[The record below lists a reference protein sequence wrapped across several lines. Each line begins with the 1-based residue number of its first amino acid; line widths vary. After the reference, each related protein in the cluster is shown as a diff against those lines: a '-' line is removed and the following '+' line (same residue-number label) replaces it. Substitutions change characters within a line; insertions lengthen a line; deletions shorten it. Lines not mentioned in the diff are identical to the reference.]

1 MDLLISVAAAEEV
14 EATVQ
19 GGADIVDV
27 KNPSEGALGANFP
40 HVIRLVRQATPSHLP
55 VSAALGDVPNLP
67 GTISLAAL
75 GAATCGVQYVKVGL
89 LGPSHAAEAVYL
101 LQQVCQAVRETND
114 QTLVIATG
122 YADAHMVNALP
133 SLELPA
139 VTAQA
144 GAHGCLLDT
153 VVKGSGNLFSHLDDS
168 QLVQFVHQCRQ
179 FHLLSALAGSL
190 TARDIPRVQEIG
202 PDIIG
207 FRTAACQGDRVNGR
221 IDADLVRQL
230 KDLVAASE
238 SLS

>member
-1 MDLLISVAAAEEV
+1 MDLLISVMVTEEV
-14 EATVQ
+14 AATVQ

-27 KNPSEGALGANFP
+27 KNPSEGALGASFP
-40 HVIRLVRQATPSHLP
+40 HIIRHVRRETPARLP

-89 LGPSHAAEAVYL
+89 LGPSHAAEAIYL
-101 LQQVCQAVRETND
+101 LRQVCRAVRETSH
-114 QTLVIATG
+114 QPMVIATG
-122 YADAHMVNALP
+122 YADAHKVNALLP
-133 SLELPA
+133 SELPA
-139 VTAQA
+139 VTAKA

-153 VVKGSGNLFSHLDDS
+153 VFKGGGNLFSYLDDS
-168 QLVQFVHQCRQ
+168 QLTQFVHQCRQ

-190 TARDIPRVQEIG
+190 TARDIPRIQEIG

-221 IDADLVRQL
+221 IDAGLVRRL

-238 SLS
+238 SPS